1 MDTINQND
9 RTHNMW
15 WGVICT
21 SYFTIACKNV
31 DIDDVI
37 FLMRTLEHNLIYVHL
52 WDSHNRAHKKPMH
65 FTPAVSVEG
74 TDDDMLSKGFHTQK
88 SNPGSIFN

>member
-1 MDTINQND
+1 MG
-9 RTHNMW
+9 

-21 SYFTIACKNV
+21 SYFRITCKNA

-37 FLMRTLEHNLIYVHL
+37 FLIPTLERNLIYFHF

-65 FTPAVSVEG
+65 FTPAVSVEDA
-74 TDDDMLSKGFHTQK
+74 DDDLLSEGFHTQK
-88 SNPGSIFN
+88 SRPVCIFS